1 MTTLR
6 EKRMKRANLVY
17 EARQIDALAKKE
29 KRGLTA
35 DEEQRYDAIM
45 DEATALGQE
54 IQEEEQRE
62 ARAAQRQQW
71 LEQEERGLD
80 EPDGSTLR
88 PEPGEGDDET
98 ENRSGVGSIAPL
110 YRAALREARE
120 HRAYAMRESAEY
132 RDAFRGFLRGQQVP
146 QMERRDG
153 LVAGNDP
160 SGGFLKPPPA
170 FVARLLMA
178 VDNIVFFR
186 QPGWATVIPVLNADS
201 LGIVSLDADPDDG
214 EWTTEI
220 AEITYDAS
228 MAFGKRELKPQPLK
242 KGIKISRKLLRLRP
256 DSEQLVIDRMRYK
269 IAVTQEKKFM
279 TGHGS
284 NQPLGVFTASTQ
296 GISTARDVA
305 TDNTSTAMTADGLIN
320 AKFTLKPQYWPG
332 SKWLFH
338 RDGVKQLAKLK
349 NSTTGEYIWRESV
362 RAGEPDRLLN
372 LPLAMSEYAPNT
384 FTSGLYVGILAD
396 FSFYH
401 IADSLDMDFQRLV
414 ELYAKTGQIGFH
426 AELETDAM
434 PVLEEAFVR
443 VKLG

>member
-29 KRGLTA
+29 KRGLTT

-45 DEATALGQE
+45 DEVTALGQD
-54 IQEEEQRE
+54 IQEQEQRD
-62 ARAAQRQQW
+62 ARSVQRQQW
-71 LEQEERGLD
+71 LEQEERSLD
-80 EPDGSTLR
+80 EPDGGTLR
-88 PEPGEGDDET
+88 PEPHDGDES
-98 ENRSGVGSIAPL
+98 ESRAGFVGSIDQR
-110 YRAALREARE
+110 YRFALRDVRE
-120 HRAYAMRESAEY
+120 NRTYAMRETPEY
-132 RDAFRGFLRGQQVP
+132 REAFGGFLRGYQVP

-160 SGGFLKPPPA
+160 SGGFLKPPPS

-178 VDNIVFFR
+178 VDNLVFFR
-186 QPGWATVIPVLNADS
+186 QPGWATVVPVLTSDS

-220 AEITYDAS
+220 AEITYDTS

-269 IAVTQEKKFM
+269 FAVTQEKKFM

-305 TDNTSTAMTADGLIN
+305 TDNASTAMTSDGLIN
-320 AKFTLKPQYWPG
+320 AKFALKPQYWG
-332 SKWLFH
+332 NAKWLFH

-372 LPLAMSEYAPNT
+372 LPVFMSEYAPNT
-384 FTSGLYVGILAD
+384 FTSAQYVGILGD
-396 FSFYH
+396 FTYYY